1 MAQLKRERKD
11 ADDLIDRMR
20 IVSQQIKDFD
30 NELREVDAKM
40 QDSLLRIPNLPHQSV
55 HVGESEADN
64 KEIRRWGGEQ
74 TQFGFEPLAHWELGV
89 NLNILDFE
97 RAGKVTGSRFNFLKG
112 GAGARLERALIN
124 FMLDL
129 HTTEHGYVEIFPP
142 LYCERSQRHRYRA
155 AAEVC
160 GGHV

>member
-1 MAQLKRERKD
+1 MNYWPLTKTAQYFNGCRKLKAERNRVSDEVAQLKRERKD

-89 NLNILDFE
+89 NLNILDLNG
-97 RAGKVTGSRFNFLKG
+97 RVK
-112 GAGARLERALIN
+112 
-124 FMLDL
+124 
-129 HTTEHGYVEIFPP
+129 
-142 LYCERSQRHRYRA
+142 
-155 AAEVC
+155 
-160 GGHV
+160 

>member
-1 MAQLKRERKD
+1 MIRQDPEQVREGLRKLGADAPPLDELLALDEKRRSILTDVEKLKAERNRVSDEVAQLKRERKD

-64 KEIRRWGGEQ
+64 KEIRRWG
-74 TQFGFEPLAHWELGV
+74 ASRR
-89 NLNILDFE
+89 NLVL
-97 RAGKVTGSRFNFLKG
+97 SRWPIGNW
-112 GAGARLERALIN
+112 
-124 FMLDL
+124 
-129 HTTEHGYVEIFPP
+129 V
-142 LYCERSQRHRYRA
+142 
-155 AAEVC
+155 
-160 GGHV
+160 